1 MHVYRLYTYSSAR
14 PTCLS
19 PYPGDDPP
27 SPPAPVN
34 PVIIKS
40 RTIEQSVFRPTKA
53 PNFGEKREREFLSGF
68 SRMIVEWFLGILRVN
83 CGKGRCVLSTCCSK
97 NLDIYTKGT
106 LCIGYAVLR
115 NTLLRVFEVR
125 QRREIA
131 IL

>member
-27 SPPAPVN
+27 SPPAPSVN

-53 PNFGEKREREFLSGF
+53 PNFGEKRERERERISRGRVYASLDRWQNAFLFTLPTRAREMKF
-68 SRMIVEWFLGILRVN
+68 SV
-83 CGKGRCVLSTCCSK
+83 
-97 NLDIYTKGT
+97 D
-106 LCIGYAVLR
+106 
-115 NTLLRVFEVR
+115 
-125 QRREIA
+125 
-131 IL
+131 